1 MKTSLLLLMAAL
13 VALFTLPFRSAKTQA
28 ATGSH
33 AVASVAKSNTFSFLR
48 THRQGK
54 GVTATWGMTSA
65 DDVLD
70 FVVQR
75 TYEDP
80 GDTYAY
86 WENIVTLPSSSV
98 RSFTYTDREVFP
110 GTIHYRIVAIL
121 TDGST
126 VQSEISSVRIV
137 SRR

>member
-1 MKTSLLLLMAAL
+1 MKTSFLLLSTVLITA
-13 VALFTLPFRSAKTQA
+13 FTLPFRSAKTQA
-28 ATGSH
+28 ATGAH
-33 AVASVAKSNTFSFLR
+33 AVVAAAQSSSFSFLR
-48 THRQGK
+48 IHRQGK

-65 DDVLD
+65 DEVLD

-80 GDTYAY
+80 ADAYAY
-86 WENIVTLPSSSV
+86 WENIATLPSSSA

-121 TDGST
+121 TDGRT
-126 VQSEISSVRIV
+126 VQSETSSVRIT
-137 SRR
+137 RRH